1 MCAAVAFKIV
11 LNRHRNDH
19 DYNRS
24 MLNKRKHRGTSIAIR
39 DSTHTE
45 AAPFT
50 GEEEEEEN
58 EQANKQQRQKER
70 NAKQQ
75 TNERTSIEIKLELAQ

>member
-1 MCAAVAFKIV
+1 MYAAVAFKFF

-39 DSTHTE
+39 YSTHTE
-45 AAPFT
+45 AAPFN
-50 GEEEEEEN
+50 GEEEEEN